1 MNTEKEYIVN
11 FSSFKQHVTQSLFV
25 LFGEIGASTDYEI
38 LKYVQQNKRAII
50 SVPEDYYV
58 KFYSALTLNGLF
70 NGIECAYRIH
80 KTTRDL
86 TELDIELRDPTIE
99 GALSRKYSLFLSM
112 FINHS
117 ICYRLKVPRIILK
130 CLCSTKQVPKIKTW

>member
-1 MNTEKEYIVN
+1 MPFFNFSDLNTEKEYTIN
-11 FSSFKQHVTQSLFV
+11 FSSFKQHVTHSLYV

-38 LKYVQQNKRAII
+38 LKYTQREKRAII
-50 SVPEDYYV
+50 SVPEDFYV

-86 TELDIELRDPTIE
+86 TELDIELCDPTIE
-99 GALSRKYSLFLSM
+99 GVISLFNYYIFLLS
-112 FINHS
+112 FLNS
-117 ICYRLKVPRIILK
+117 VLV
-130 CLCSTKQVPKIKTW
+130 SD